1 MVAIDYARAC
11 GWLMNSLLLFAGGSS
26 TQYGRGTLSP
36 SRGQFLLGKTVPT
49 GQNILGKYV
58 PWTVFPR
65 RNCPGGHYFGGTEF
79 PMTPGFLASAK
90 KSRVVVL
97 LFKRFRWR

>member
-1 MVAIDYARAC
+1 M
-11 GWLMNSLLLFAGGSS
+11 
-26 TQYGRGTLSP
+26 QYGRGTLSP
-36 SRGQFLLGKTVPT
+36 SRGQFLLGKTVPM

-79 PMTPGFLASAK
+79 PMTPALSA
-90 KSRVVVL
+90 RTNNCVIFGPPIVL
-97 LFKRFRWR
+97 PHG